1 MPASFLKRHR
11 TICNV
16 LEEIRSVKGTD
27 PNHYT
32 RINMLVDEAK
42 SYAESMSA
50 KLVEYKR
57 KEKER
62 DVQTDN

>member
-16 LEEIRSVKGTD
+16 LEEIRERHVNDLRTQE
-27 PNHYT
+27 
-32 RINMLVDEAK
+32 LVDEAK
-42 SYAESMSA
+42 NYAQRMSA

-57 KEKER
+57 EKEGS
-62 DVQTDN
+62 